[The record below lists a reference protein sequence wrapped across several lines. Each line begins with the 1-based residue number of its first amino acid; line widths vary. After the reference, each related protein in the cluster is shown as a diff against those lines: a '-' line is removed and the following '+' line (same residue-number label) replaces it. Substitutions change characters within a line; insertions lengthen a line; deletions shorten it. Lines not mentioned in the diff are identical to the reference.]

1 MCCYACLGLLVCWL
15 GIRIIRDNVLYVDA
29 FGFCRSLFLFFLVDR
44 EEGMVCIRVWL
55 GWDVIV
61 GGDEMG

>member
-1 MCCYACLGLLVCWL
+1 MYC
-15 GIRIIRDNVLYVDA
+15 IDVDA

-55 GWDVIV
+55 DWDVIV
-61 GGDEMG
+61 GGDEMR